1 MLRKYYEAFAGRLSW
16 KLTLAWAA
24 ATACGL
30 LVTVY
35 LSPAMGVF
43 ASLASLAVLL
53 LATSG
58 TDRSDELLGIL
69 WVKDRTLGSY
79 RAELEEMQARCDNLE
94 KQAEAAD
101 AASRAKSEFLAN
113 MSHEIRTPMNGVIGM
128 TEIALATD
136 LDNEQREYLEMVR
149 SSASSLHR

>member
-16 KLTLAWAA
+16 KLTFAWAA
-24 ATACGL
+24 AAACGL

-53 LATSG
+53 LAASG

-94 KQAEAAD
+94 K
-101 AASRAKSEFLAN
+101 L
-113 MSHEIRTPMNGVIGM
+113 
-128 TEIALATD
+128 
-136 LDNEQREYLEMVR
+136 
-149 SSASSLHR
+149 SLIHI